1 MLSLGVT
8 TPARG
13 YASAMDDLT
22 KVKQILWEV
31 WDPIGVNGE
40 PDAFGEY
47 DSYAPHILNLL
58 QSGASEDQL
67 ANALDHI
74 TNDLMGLGAG
84 GHKIA
89 VAALLALR
97 VR

>member
-1 MLSLGVT
+1 
-8 TPARG
+8 
-13 YASAMDDLT
+13 MDDVT
-22 KVKQILWEV
+22 KVKQILWEI

-47 DSYAPHILNLL
+47 DSYAPHILTLL
-58 QSGASEDQL
+58 QSGASKDQL

-84 GHKIA
+84 RHENAIT
-89 VAALLALR
+89 ALLALR
-97 VR
+97 IR